1 MNQYISV
8 VNSQPLG
15 EIQGV
20 CCSMVYY
27 ELAGLL
33 YISPLG
39 KYNVTKLVISTEV
52 ELLSWYYHRALLI
65 SVFYE

>member
-39 KYNVTKLVISTEV
+39 KFNVIKLVISAEV
-52 ELLSWYYHRALLI
+52 EFLSWYYYMALFGLTNI
-65 SVFYE
+65 

>member
-8 VNSQPLG
+8 GNSQPLG

-33 YISPLG
+33 YISPLDE
-39 KYNVTKLVISTEV
+39 YNVTKLVILAEV
-52 ELLSWYYHRALLI
+52 EFLSWYYHMALLGLI
-65 SVFYE
+65 DI